1 MVQPGVEARASLAVA
16 RPPASATVARGS
28 YTRAMSV
35 PVRTTPLRIRM
46 TGRDPGEERR
56 AATPLELLFDL
67 TFVIAFGRTA
77 EQLAELLADGHT
89 GAAIAGFCFATFA
102 VSWAWINFTWF
113 ASAYDTDDW
122 LFRLTTMVQMVGVLV
137 LALGIP
143 PMFESLAAG
152 EHLDN
157 RVLVLGYVVMRVP
170 MVLQWSRAAVADPAR
185 RPSVAVFIGTLL
197 VSQAGWVALALA
209 DLATTTTFALI
220 VPLVLLEMVGPAA
233 AARVHGG
240 TPWHPHHIAERYGLL
255 VIIALGEGVTGTTF
269 ALSAVIEESG
279 WTAETAVL
287 GLAGIAL
294 IFGLWWA
301 YDVVPSAEL
310 LHARRERS
318 FAWGYGHIVLFG
330 AIVAVGGGLHVA
342 AFYLEEH
349 STLALVGTVL
359 VVAIP
364 VALYVVTVF
373 ALHTALARSRDPR
386 HLLLVAASVAVVVA
400 SVVLAVLG
408 VPLVGCLVVLACT
421 PWVSVAGHAL
431 VGRREPGLVP
441 VTV

>member
-1 MVQPGVEARASLAVA
+1 M
-16 RPPASATVARGS
+16 
-28 YTRAMSV
+28 
-35 PVRTTPLRIRM
+35 RTTPLRVRM
-46 TGRDPGEERR
+46 SGRDPGEKQRT
-56 AATPLELLFDL
+56 ATPLELLFDL

-152 EHLDN
+152 EHVDN
-157 RVLVLGYVVMRVP
+157 RVIVLGYVVMRVP

-185 RPSVAVFIGTLL
+185 RQSVAVFIVTLL
-197 VSQAGWVALALA
+197 ASQVGWVALGLA
-209 DLATTTTFALI
+209 DLPTSTTFALV
-220 VPLVLLEMVGPAA
+220 VPLVLLELVGPAA
-233 AARVHGG
+233 ASRVHGG

-279 WTAETAVL
+279 WTAETALL

-301 YDVVPSAEL
+301 YDVMPSGDL
-310 LHARRERS
+310 LHARRKRS
-318 FAWGYGHIVLFG
+318 FPWGYGHIVLFG
-330 AIVAVGGGLHVA
+330 AIVAIGGGLHAA
-342 AFYLEEH
+342 AFYLQEE
-349 STLALVGTVL
+349 STLSLVGTVS

-364 VALYVVTVF
+364 VAVYVVTVY
-373 ALHTALARSRDPR
+373 ALYASLTRFGEPVHVG
-386 HLLLVAASVAVVVA
+386 LVAASGVVVA
-400 SVVLAVLG
+400 GSVLLAVLG
-408 VPLVGCLVVLACT
+408 VPLVWCLVLLAGT
-421 PWVSVAGHAL
+421 PWVTVVGHA
-431 VGRREPGLVP
+431 
-441 VTV
+441 VTGNRGGDRDAV